1 MDSIR
6 KERRLL
12 YAIGWVKDE
21 FLEEMNQPA
30 KRYPM
35 KKLWLVAAVIAVM
48 LILAGCVAVF
58 LRLQD
63 LSFGK
68 QTYVEE
74 FDRQGF
80 YIGPSEKTKDL
91 LTINGYVGSPHQLA
105 VQEWLEFK
113 ESYDPNR
120 ELLTNERD
128 IPEIPNALE
137 TVYSCYT
144 LDMVEKLNEIVDKYD
159 LKLLDEWVLIQQWQ
173 SEAVL
178 KALGVDSLLKQDAP
192 AEIPAVSGVIYQP
205 FSFKFEY
212 SMTMTGEDAL
222 WSESMI
228 VSQHYDRKGYF
239 HPLSYWALDLD
250 RVQQWNYRTSEGYDL
265 LLALDDMGRGYIFL
279 EKEEAYLTFSL
290 STYFGETKYPTPEH
304 YISKEGLEQA
314 AECFDYSIVTPD
326 IDFNQ
331 LQAELD
337 AADAAYRATGPI
349 RDLPNYP
356 DFDACMRKEGPWRGP
371 EGFDYTF
378 YDVDIDGEAELLFG
392 LDGKIVW
399 GIDLENG
406 ETNYSVY
413 GGDDICENGIIHS
426 VYTYEFS
433 TYKMHTF
440 SNWPDFYLGLIRKN
454 GVWHQSGDS
463 VDYENV
469 DALPV
474 LTEEEVQAILNQ
486 YPPVA
491 LTWKPVMEY
500 AFADGTTVADIT
512 VIPEPISPDQLPQE
526 YQKIAKEQK
535 YYTYYCIY
543 DLDGDGIDELLLA
556 DEDQNIQTTYGL
568 RKGKV
573 RELMAEVGQN
583 VHPCEGGIWEETLL
597 MNTEGGVELEEHIF
611 YHMRDGKREALDYA
625 AWNKATASWVAD
637 RDYTPMDEET
647 AKEILSKYKRID
659 LTLLPIHR

>member
-1 MDSIR
+1 M

-12 YAIGWVKDE
+12 YAIGWVRDE
-21 FLEEMNQPA
+21 FIEEMMQPPRRSP
-30 KRYPM
+30 K
-35 KKLWLVAAVIAVM
+35 KKLWLIAAIIAVLM
-48 LILAGCVAVF
+48 ILAGCVAAF

-68 QTYVEE
+68 ETYVQE
-74 FDRQGF
+74 FDSQGF
-80 YIGPSEKTKDL
+80 YIGPTEKTKDL
-91 LTINGYVGSPHQLA
+91 LTINGYVGSPHQMA

-137 TVYSCYT
+137 TVYGCYT
-144 LDMVEKLNEIVDKYD
+144 LEMVEKLHEIVGKYD
-159 LKLLDEWVLIQQWQ
+159 LKLLEEWVPSQRWQ
-173 SEAVL
+173 SEVVL
-178 KALGVDSLLKQDAP
+178 KALGVDSLLKKDAP
-192 AEIPAVSGVIYQP
+192 AEIPAISGMIYP
-205 FSFKFEY
+205 PYSFRFEY
-212 SMTMTGEDAL
+212 SMTMTGKGAL

-228 VSQHYDRKGYF
+228 VTQCYDRKGYF
-239 HPLSYWALDLD
+239 HPLSYLSLDLS
-250 RVQQWNYRTSEGYDL
+250 RIQQWNYRTSDGHDL
-265 LLALDDMGRGYIFL
+265 LMALDDRGRGYIFL

-290 STYFGETKYPTPEH
+290 TTYSGETKYPTPEQ
-304 YISKEGLEQA
+304 YISKEGLEQV
-314 AECFDYSIVTPD
+314 AECLDYSIKTPD
-326 IDFNQ
+326 IDFRQ
-331 LQAELD
+331 LQIDLD
-337 AADAAYRATGPI
+337 AADAAYRETEPI
-349 RDLPNYP
+349 RTLPNYP
-356 DFDACMRKEGPWRGP
+356 DFDACMQQEGLWRGP

-378 YDVDIDGEAELLFG
+378 YDVDVDGKAELLFG
-392 LDGKIVW
+392 LDGRLVW

-406 ETNYSVY
+406 ETKNYIY
-413 GGDDICENGIIHS
+413 GGDYICENGIIHS
-426 VYTYEFS
+426 VYTHEFS
-433 TYKMHTF
+433 TYEMHTF
-440 SNWPDFYLGLIRKN
+440 RNWPDFYLELIRKN
-454 GVWHQSGDS
+454 GIWHKSCDT

-474 LTEEEVQAILNQ
+474 LTETEVQAIIGQ
-486 YPPVA
+486 YPHVQLQWA
-491 LTWKPVMEY
+491 PVMEY
-500 AFADGTTVADIT
+500 TFADGSTVADIA

-556 DEDQNIQTTYGL
+556 DEDQNIKTTYGL

-573 RELMAEVGQN
+573 QELLGEVGQN
-583 VHPCEGGIWEETLL
+583 VHPCEGGIWEETRL

-611 YHMRDGKREALDYA
+611 YRMTAGKQEALHYV

-659 LTLLPIHR
+659 LTLLPIRR